1 MARGVSIEEYTGG
14 EGLERLRQWAT
25 LDLGEIARRI
35 GITRTTL
42 SRWCKKSDVIR
53 SVLYDREKCEAVE
66 EEVYKCCFDRTRKV
80 EIRKQVL
87 DKNGEIQTLIEDKV
101 VVLPA
106 DFRAQKYWLNNRNPD
121 RWRDK
126 MEVSVDSDRGGTV
139 MLPIADMIDERDVEA
154 PSPTADII
162 GEGGSNESER

>member
-42 SRWCKKSDVIR
+42 NRWCKKSDIIR
-53 SVLYDREKCEAVE
+53 SVIYDREKCEAVE
-66 EEVYKCCFDRTRKV
+66 KEIYKCCFDRTQVVKLH
-80 EIRKQVL
+80 KQVL
-87 DKNGEIQTLIEDKV
+87 DKNGEIKELVEDKV

-106 DFRAQKYWLNNRNPD
+106 DFRAQKYWLNNRNPE

-126 MEVSVDSDRGGTV
+126 IDIGVETAEGGTV
-139 MLPIADMIDERDVEA
+139 TLPLANMIGGGGGSDER
-154 PSPTADII
+154 
-162 GEGGSNESER
+162 